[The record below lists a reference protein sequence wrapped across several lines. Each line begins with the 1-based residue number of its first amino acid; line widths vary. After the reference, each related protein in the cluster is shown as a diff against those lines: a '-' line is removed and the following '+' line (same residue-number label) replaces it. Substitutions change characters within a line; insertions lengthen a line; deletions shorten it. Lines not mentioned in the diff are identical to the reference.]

1 MRLIARDNFA
11 RHLIECPTDCEV
23 RQDEGGTDF
32 LVLADSD
39 DPAVPYWLF
48 DEILIEAARSGEFGL
63 RMLAELPLN

>member
-1 MRLIARDNFA
+1 MRLTARDNFA
-11 RHLIECPTDCEV
+11 RYVIECPIDCEV

-32 LVLADSD
+32 LVVADPA

-63 RMLAELPLN
+63 QMLAELPLN